1 MKAWKQERCS
11 EQPEELQNIGSGL
24 YMERRN
30 ITAENHEADEATGAE
45 AYTDYVCECREIT
58 QDEYHMLK
66 SMEEIDSQKAI
77 DDYTEQLIE
86 EGLL

>member
-11 EQPEELQNIGSGL
+11 EQPEKLQDIGGGL

-30 ITAENHEADEATGAE
+30 ITAENHEADEAAGVE

-66 SMEEIDSQKAI
+66 SMEEIDTQAAI
-77 DDYTEQLIE
+77 DNYTEQLIE

>member
-11 EQPEELQNIGSGL
+11 EQPEELQDIGGGL

-30 ITAENHEADEATGAE
+30 ITAENHEADEAAGVE
-45 AYTDYVCECREIT
+45 AYTDYVCESREIS

-66 SMEEIDSQKAI
+66 SVEEIDNQAAI
-77 DDYTEQLIE
+77 DNYTEQLIE

>member
-1 MKAWKQERCS
+1 MKAWKTERCS
-11 EQPEELQNIGSGL
+11 EQPEELQDIGGGL

-30 ITAENHEADEATGAE
+30 ITAENHEADEAAGVE

-66 SMEEIDSQKAI
+66 SMEEIDTQAVI
-77 DDYTEQLIE
+77 DNYTEQLIE

>member
-11 EQPEELQNIGSGL
+11 EQPEELQDIGGGL

-30 ITAENHEADEATGAE
+30 ITAENHEADESAGVE
-45 AYTDYVCECREIT
+45 AYTDYVCESREIS

-66 SMEEIDSQKAI
+66 SVEEIDNQAAI
-77 DDYTEQLIE
+77 DNYTEQLIE

>member
-1 MKAWKQERCS
+1 MKAWKTERCS
-11 EQPEELQNIGSGL
+11 EQPEELQDIGGGL

-30 ITAENHEADEATGAE
+30 ITAENHEADEAAGVE

-66 SMEEIDSQKAI
+66 SMKEIDTQAAI

>member
-11 EQPEELQNIGSGL
+11 EQPEELQDIGGGL

-30 ITAENHEADEATGAE
+30 ITAENHEADEAAGVE
-45 AYTDYVCECREIT
+45 AYTDYVCESREIS
-58 QDEYHMLK
+58 QDEYNMLK
-66 SMEEIDSQKAI
+66 SVEEIDNQATI
-77 DDYTEQLIE
+77 DNYTEQLIE

>member
-1 MKAWKQERCS
+1 MKAWKTERCS
-11 EQPEELQNIGSGL
+11 EQPEELQDIGGGL

-30 ITAENHEADEATGAE
+30 ITAENHEADEAAGVE

-66 SMEEIDSQKAI
+66 SMEEIDTQAAI
-77 DDYTEQLIE
+77 DDYTGQLIE

>member
-1 MKAWKQERCS
+1 MKAWKTERCS
-11 EQPEELQNIGSGL
+11 EQPEELQDIGGGL

-30 ITAENHEADEATGAE
+30 ITAENHEADEAAGAE
-45 AYTDYVCECREIT
+45 AYIDYVCECREIT

-66 SMEEIDSQKAI
+66 SMEEIDTQAAI

>member
-11 EQPEELQNIGSGL
+11 EQPEELQDIGGGL
-24 YMERRN
+24 YIERRN
-30 ITAENHEADEATGAE
+30 IRAEKHEADETLGIE
-45 AYTDYVCECREIT
+45 EYTDFVCESREISV
-58 QDEYHMLK
+58 DEYNMFK
-66 SMEEIDSQKAI
+66 SMEEIDTQAAI

>member
-11 EQPEELQNIGSGL
+11 ERPEELQDIGGGL

-30 ITAENHEADEATGAE
+30 ITAENHEADEAAVGE
-45 AYTDYVCECREIT
+45 AHTDYVCECREIT

-66 SMEEIDSQKAI
+66 SVEEIDTQAAI
-77 DDYTEQLIE
+77 DNYTEQLIE

>member
-11 EQPEELQNIGSGL
+11 EQPEELQDIGGGL

-30 ITAENHEADEATGAE
+30 ITAENHEADEAAGVE

-66 SMEEIDSQKAI
+66 SMGEIDTQAAI
-77 DDYTEQLIE
+77 DNYTEQLIE

>member
-11 EQPEELQNIGSGL
+11 EQPETLQDIGGGL

-30 ITAENHEADEATGAE
+30 ITAENHDADESAGVE

-58 QDEYHMLK
+58 HDEYHMLK
-66 SMEEIDSQKAI
+66 SLEEFEAQDAI
-77 DDYTEQLIE
+77 DAYTEQLLE
-86 EGLL
+86 EGVI